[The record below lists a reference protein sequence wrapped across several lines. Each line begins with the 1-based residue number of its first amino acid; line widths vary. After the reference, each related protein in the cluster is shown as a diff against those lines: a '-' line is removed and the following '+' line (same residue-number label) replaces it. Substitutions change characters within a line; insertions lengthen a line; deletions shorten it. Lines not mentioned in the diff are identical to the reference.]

1 MMLKDFVPQSPIG
14 FHANANVSHLSA
26 ICSNQTVANTTSSPS
41 VTGVG
46 SQTLRH
52 LQKQVSPR

>member
-1 MMLKDFVPQSPIG
+1 MMLKDFH
-14 FHANANVSHLSA
+14 FHANAIVSHLLA
-26 ICSNQTVANTTSSPS
+26 VCSNQMVDTTSTPS